1 MFRFEQRASEAAVSR
16 CSFGSG
22 HHYLILDLQI
32 GEVTFVAEACY
43 AALWLTV
50 TAGSLQGASTDEAF
64 GSSLRAKFNAIIRMI
79 RPAII
84 AIAAPDKPNVGIR
97 NQQQIAEV
105 VTESPQA
112 GAKGEIRRAA
122 MSDIST
128 MPF

>member
-1 MFRFEQRASEAAVSR
+1 MTRRDVEDLSREATDEV
-16 CSFGSG
+16 FGS
-22 HHYLILDLQI
+22 L
-32 GEVTFVAEACY
+32 
-43 AALWLTV
+43 
-50 TAGSLQGASTDEAF
+50 
-64 GSSLRAKFNAIIRMI
+64 LRAKFNAIIRMI

-122 MSDIST
+122 TSDIST